1 MTRWSAWL
9 RLLGGLA
16 VLAFLLQRFGAGP
29 FAEVCRAATWQAV
42 LTAFLLTA
50 FATVTSAWRWRAV
63 ARALGV
69 PLGVR
74 ESVAAYYRSQFLNA
88 VLPGGVLGD
97 ADRAVRHGRAA
108 GDLGA
113 GVRATVWDRVTG
125 QVVQVALA
133 LLALVVLPT
142 PWRGTGVGAV
152 AALALLGVLGAAA
165 VVLRRRTD
173 VWLARDLRVLV
184 RPAVLV
190 RVVVASCGSTA
201 GHLAVFAVA
210 AGAVW
215 VDAPPAVLVTTGL
228 VVLVGSSIPLS
239 VAGWGPREGV
249 TAWAFD
255 VVGLG
260 AATGLTVAVLYGVL
274 AAVATLPGAVVLLA
288 DVAARW
294 RLHVVV
300 PEPQPQPAS
309 QPLPEPVEVGRG

>member
-1 MTRWSAWL
+1 VSRWSAWL
-9 RLLGGLA
+9 RLLVGLA
-16 VLAFLLQRFGAGP
+16 VLGFLLHRFGAGP
-29 FAEVCRAATWQAV
+29 FAEVWRAATWQAV
-42 LTAFLLTA
+42 LAAFVCTS

-108 GDLGA
+108 GDLGT

-133 LLALVVLPT
+133 LLALVLLPT

-165 VVLRRRTD
+165 VVLRRRTEM
-173 VWLARDLRVLV
+173 WLARDLRVLV
-184 RPAVLV
+184 RPGVLA

-210 AGAVW
+210 AGAVG
-215 VDAPPAVLVTTGL
+215 VDAPPAALVTTGL
-228 VVLVGSSIPLS
+228 VVLVGSSVPLS

-249 TAWAFD
+249 TAWAFGM
-255 VVGLG
+255 VGLG

-288 DVAARW
+288 DVAARR

-300 PEPQPQPAS
+300 PEPQPAS
-309 QPLPEPVEVGRG
+309 HSLPEPVEVGCG

>member
-9 RLLGGLA
+9 RLLVGLA
-16 VLAFLLQRFGAGP
+16 VLAFLLHRFGAGP
-29 FAEVCRAATWQAV
+29 FAEVWQAATWQAV
-42 LTAFLLTA
+42 LAAFLLTA
-50 FATVTSAWRWRAV
+50 VATVTSAWRWRTV
-63 ARALGV
+63 ARTLGV

-88 VLPGGVLGD
+88 LLPGGVLGD

-152 AALALLGVLGAAA
+152 VGLALVGVLGAAA

-184 RPAVLV
+184 RPGVLV
-190 RVVVASCGSTA
+190 RVVAASCGSTA

-210 AGAVW
+210 AGAVG
-215 VDAPPAVLVTTGL
+215 VDTSPAVLVTTGL

-239 VAGWGPREGV
+239 VAGWGPREGF
-249 TAWAFD
+249 TAWAFG

-260 AATGLTVAVLYGVL
+260 AVTGLTVAVLYGVL

-288 DVAARW
+288 DVAARR

-300 PEPQPQPAS
+300 PEPQPAS
-309 QPLPEPVEVGRG
+309 HSRPEPVEVGRG